1 MMEEKIINEKDR
13 VELYHEFMHKLGKYE
28 NKELDE
34 YLNKYGFF
42 TQAASTRFHGAYSGG
57 LFDHSLN
64 VGAVLVDLTQKLN
77 LKWQKERSPYLVGML
92 HDICKIDNYILL
104 PDNTFAYNRLSQNG
118 HGDKSVSILLNL
130 IPDLTDEEM
139 LCIRWHMGSFDDKVN
154 WQHYTD
160 SIKKYPNVL
169 YTHFADMI
177 SAHIIEK
184 EN

>member
-1 MMEEKIINEKDR
+1 MEEKDR
-13 VELYHEFMHKLGKYE
+13 IELYNEFIHKLGKYE

-34 YLNKYGFF
+34 YLIKYGFF
-42 TQAASTRFHGAYSGG
+42 TQAASTRYHGAYSGG

-77 LKWQKERSPYLVGML
+77 LKWEKERSPYIIGML

-104 PDNTFAYNRLSQNG
+104 PDGTFAYNKTISNG
-118 HGDKSVSILLNL
+118 HGDKSVRILSNL
-130 IPDLTDEEM
+130 IPDLTEEEM
-139 LCIRWHMGSFDDKVN
+139 LCIRWHMGSFDEKSN
-154 WQHYTD
+154 WQLYTD
-160 SIKKYPNVL
+160 GIHNCPNVL

-184 EN
+184 EKK